1 MVSATQCLSAQREF
15 RMNFNLSI
23 ADYRIKAFD
32 IVNNEQFSEVING
45 TRPLDKESKPPK
57 AEKIPMMTA
66 RRLSIGCR
74 MAVDVGTLLLEQHP
88 DIDAVIYSS
97 RSGEIEHNFKILDAV
112 TSGNE
117 CSPTDFSMSVHNCGV
132 GNFTILNKAKIPS
145 TSISSGKD
153 TFMQALIE
161 AYAMLKT
168 GYKKI
173 LLVDYE
179 VTIPEFYTGYLRE
192 YTPNFPYAIGLVLE
206 AGDMLKISCE
216 NNITS
221 TVSIS
226 TTNSGNADTRGNT
239 ASGSGVTTSD
249 NTVAGNSTASDNS
262 QPSDEFPQVIEFL
275 KNYVKKIPAYSLE
288 GHNCSW
294 QIKLQET
301 V

>member
-1 MVSATQCLSAQREF
+1 
-15 RMNFNLSI
+15 MNFNLSI

-32 IVNNEQFSEVING
+32 IVNNEQFKEVING
-45 TRPLDKESKPPK
+45 TRPLDRESKPPK

-74 MAVDVGTLLLEQHP
+74 MAVDVGSLLLEQHP
-88 DIDAVIYSS
+88 DIEAVIYSS

-112 TSGNE
+112 TSGND

-153 TFMQALIE
+153 TFMQALTE
-161 AYAMLKT
+161 AYALLKT
-168 GYKKI
+168 SYKKV

-192 YTPNFPYAIGLVLE
+192 YTPNFPYAIGLVLTL
-206 AGDMLKISCE
+206 GDMLKITCQPE
-216 NNITS
+216 PAIH
-221 TVSIS
+221 
-226 TTNSGNADTRGNT
+226 NT
-239 ASGSGVTTSD
+239 ADKDAEPYSRTDNKSSD
-249 NTVAGNSTASDNS
+249 DSF
-262 QPSDEFPQVIEFL
+262 EYPQVIDFL
-275 KNYVKKIPAYSLE
+275 KNYVRKVPSFTLE
-288 GHNCSW
+288 GQNCSW
-294 QIKLQET
+294 MVELQDR

>member
-1 MVSATQCLSAQREF
+1 
-15 RMNFNLSI
+15 MNFSLSI

-32 IVNNEQFSEVING
+32 IVTNEQFSEVING
-45 TRPLDKESKPPK
+45 TRSLDKESKPPK
-57 AEKIPMMTA
+57 AERIPMMTA

-97 RSGEIEHNFKILDAV
+97 RSGEIEHNFKILDDV

-168 GYKKI
+168 GYRKI

-206 AGDMLKISCE
+206 SGDMLNIS
-216 NNITS
+216 
-221 TVSIS
+221 SIN
-226 TTNSGNADTRGNT
+226 TGKAAAARGNT
-239 ASGSGVTTSD
+239 NSD
-249 NTVAGNSTASDNS
+249 NTEATRSLDSTSNSVSSSNRTSCSYSASNNS
-262 QPSDEFPQVIEFL
+262 KDSNEFPQVIEFL

-288 GHNCSW
+288 GQSCNW
-294 QIKLQET
+294 RIKLQET

>member
-1 MVSATQCLSAQREF
+1 
-15 RMNFNLSI
+15 MNFNLSI

-32 IVNNEQFSEVING
+32 IVTNEQFAEVISG
-45 TRPLDKESKPPK
+45 TRPLHRENKPPK
-57 AEKIPMMTA
+57 PEKIPMMTA

-88 DIDAVIYSS
+88 DIEAVIYSS

-112 TSGNE
+112 TSGRE

-168 GYKKI
+168 GYKKV

-192 YTPNFPYAIGLVLE
+192 YTPNIPYAIGLVLTL
-206 AGDMLKISCE
+206 GDML
-216 NNITS
+216 N
-221 TVSIS
+221 IS
-226 TTNSGNADTRGNT
+226 TENYLKSTDKDTVTADSATT
-239 ASGSGVTTSD
+239 AD
-249 NTVAGNSTASDNS
+249 
-262 QPSDEFPQVIEFL
+262 SDEFPQVIEFL
-275 KNYVKKIPAYSLE
+275 KNYVEKVPQYSLE
-288 GHNCSW
+288 GQSCLW

-301 V
+301 A